1 MTAPLC
7 PQAHP
12 AAPSVPAESLLAQFD
27 GPGPR
32 YTSYPTADQY
42 TEAWDAHAYRHAL
55 GSRGLG
61 GPLRPLSLYVHIPFC
76 RSICYYCAC
85 NKVVTRDT
93 SRAARYLSAL
103 RREADM
109 VHDALAAPTPVR
121 QLHLGGGTP
130 TFLDDAGLHTLID
143 LLESRF
149 AFATNAER
157 SIEIDPRTIDANR
170 LSALRDM
177 GFNRVS
183 FGVQDFDRAVQQA
196 VHRVQ
201 PAEQVFALV
210 AAARELGFA
219 SINVDLIYGLP
230 RQSPASFARTL
241 DTLVA
246 LAPDRIALYGYAHL
260 PERFKPQR
268 RIDTAD
274 LPDGPARVRMLHDA
288 IARLT
293 ASGWDYIGMDHFAR
307 HTDSLAAARR
317 EGRLHRNFQGYT
329 THPDCDL
336 VALGASAISRIG
348 SHYAQ
353 NVRTLE
359 EYYDCVENDRLPVF
373 RGHAMNA
380 DDLLRHAVIM
390 AIMCQGEVDFAAM
403 SEDYLVDFRRYFQA
417 ELAQLAPM
425 VDQNLVH
432 LHEGGL
438 SVTATGWFVV
448 RAIARVFDRYAQ
460 QSHARTRFSR
470 IL

>member
-1 MTAPLC
+1 MSAPTC
-7 PQAHP
+7 PEARP
-12 AAPSVPAESLLAQFD
+12 APSNVPAESLLAQFD

-42 TEAWDAHAYRHAL
+42 TEACDAEVYRHAL
-55 GSRGLG
+55 GSRALG

-85 NKVVTRDT
+85 NKVVTRDA
-93 SRAARYLSAL
+93 SRAARYLAGLS
-103 RREADM
+103 READM
-109 VHDALAAPTPVR
+109 VRQALAAPTPVR

-130 TFLDDAGLHTLID
+130 TFLDDDGLRALID
-143 LLESRF
+143 MLESRF
-149 AFATNAER
+149 AFAANAER
-157 SIEIDPRTIDANR
+157 SIEIDPRTVNANR
-170 LSALRDM
+170 LAALRDM

-201 PAEQVFALV
+201 PAEQVFSLV
-210 AAARELGFA
+210 AAARDMGFA

-268 RIDTAD
+268 RIDAAD
-274 LPDGPARVRMLHDA
+274 LPDGAARVRMLHDA
-288 IARLT
+288 ITRLT
-293 ASGWDYIGMDHFAR
+293 GAGWDYIGMDHFAR
-307 HTDSLAAARR
+307 HTDSLAAAKR

-353 NVRTLE
+353 NVRTLD

-373 RGHAMNA
+373 RGHALSA

-390 AIMCQGEVDFAAM
+390 AVMCQGAVDFDAM
-403 SEDYLVDFRRYFQA
+403 GEDHLVDFRRYFQA

-425 VDQNLVH
+425 ADQDLVR
-432 LHEGGL
+432 LDAGGL
-438 SVTATGWFVV
+438 TVTATGWFVV